1 MRVLFED
8 NPKASISQLLLQ
20 VDKSLYFSCGNNNI
34 MRDVIASDTVDI
46 VYLDVMPDNYK
57 TVNIFNSLINK
68 VNENML
74 PKIIIPVPCIEYFCI
89 CCWLE
94 SEPHFK
100 NTLLTYWQ
108 SPYNFRGRKLSTIS
122 VETFCKSFL
131 SGASNCFKQN
141 VRTDKNFYQIDCKC
155 PPVISLCNKKL
166 TVQQKAKDLYSSLP
180 VTTLKVSNSDEEI
193 ASIQQL
199 IKIIMQ
205 WYSFYD
211 LLTQS
216 FIKHGK
222 ISAKADYSLRRLWW
236 C

>member
-1 MRVLFED
+1 MRILFED

-20 VDKSLYFSCGNNNI
+20 VDKSLFFSCGNNNI

-46 VYLDVMPDNYK
+46 VYL
-57 TVNIFNSLINK
+57 
-68 VNENML
+68 
-74 PKIIIPVPCIEYFCI
+74 
-89 CCWLE
+89 
-94 SEPHFK
+94 
-100 NTLLTYWQ
+100 
-108 SPYNFRGRKLSTIS
+108 
-122 VETFCKSFL
+122 
-131 SGASNCFKQN
+131 
-141 VRTDKNFYQIDCKC
+141 
-155 PPVISLCNKKL
+155 CNKKL
-166 TVQQKAKDLYSSLP
+166 PVQQKAKDLYSSLP

-193 ASIQQL
+193 TSVQQL